1 MNTTKTLNEQISEV
15 LTAKMSKRAKKAAI
29 VKLGISERNADQLI
43 YLSEKNAPFDAIA
56 LTFGVEIECFNIERD
71 ALIQAAQR
79 KSVSVHSEG
88 YNHEN
93 NRRYF
98 KLVSDASIYGENPV
112 ECVSPILKGAAGM
125 DSLKAVCD
133 ALNECG
139 ARVNKSTGLHVH
151 FDARG
156 LSETH
161 FCNIIKNYRF
171 IERAID
177 TFMPDSR
184 RANNNTYCKSMNQLY
199 RLNWIDGVQTRDEL
213 IRYIDTRYYKV
224 NVLAFQRHGT
234 IEFRQHSG
242 TTDFVKIERWIFFL
256 RKLIAYSEKHQIEQV
271 IFNIEDL
278 PFLTDDEKT
287 YFINRRNEL
296 NR

>member
-56 LTFGVEIECFNIERD
+56 LTFGVEIECFNITRE
-71 ALIQAAQR
+71 ALIAAATSR
-79 KSVSVHSEG
+79 RINVHSEG
-88 YNHEN
+88 YNHTD
-93 NRRYF
+93 NRRYY
-98 KLVSDASIYGENPV
+98 KLVSDASIHGENPV

-125 DSLKAVCD
+125 DSLRAVCN

-151 FDARG
+151 FDASG
-156 LSETH
+156 ISEAH
-161 FCNIIKNYRF
+161 FCNIIKNYRYV
-171 IERAID
+171 ERAVD
-177 TFMPDSR
+177 SFMPDSR
-184 RANNNTYCKSMNQLY
+184 RANNNIYCKSMSHLY
-199 RLNWIDGVQTRDEL
+199 RLNWIDGIESRDEL

-242 TTDFVKIERWIFFL
+242 TTDFTKIERWIFFL
-256 RKLIAYSEKHQIEQV
+256 RKLIAYSEKNRIEQV
-271 IFNIEDL
+271 CHTVEEI
-278 PFLTDDEKT
+278 PFLTNDEKT

-296 NR
+296 NN